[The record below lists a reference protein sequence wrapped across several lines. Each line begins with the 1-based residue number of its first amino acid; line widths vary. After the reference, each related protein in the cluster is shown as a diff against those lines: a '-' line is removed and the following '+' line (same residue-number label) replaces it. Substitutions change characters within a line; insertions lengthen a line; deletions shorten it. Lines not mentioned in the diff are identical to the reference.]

1 VEAREG
7 RARVVEMEQWCMI
20 RAAAARGSQR
30 RLQSTDL
37 ASRNILHLRRRPKCH
52 GERTDLRA
60 EFERSTAPLKRAI
73 WIIAKEALA
82 SVRWGLHTRHE
93 PFPLPFS
100 TPFLA
105 FWRRR
110 S

>member
-1 VEAREG
+1 M
-7 RARVVEMEQWCMI
+7 RARVVEMEQGCMT
-20 RAAAARGSQR
+20 RAAAARDSER
-30 RLQSTDL
+30 RLRSTHL
-37 ASRNILHLRRRPKCH
+37 ASRRILHLRRRPKWH

-60 EFERSTAPLKRAI
+60 EFERSTAPPKEAI
-73 WIIAKEALA
+73 WIIAKEALT
-82 SVRWGLHTRHE
+82 SVRGGLRSRHE

-105 FWRRR
+105 LWRRR